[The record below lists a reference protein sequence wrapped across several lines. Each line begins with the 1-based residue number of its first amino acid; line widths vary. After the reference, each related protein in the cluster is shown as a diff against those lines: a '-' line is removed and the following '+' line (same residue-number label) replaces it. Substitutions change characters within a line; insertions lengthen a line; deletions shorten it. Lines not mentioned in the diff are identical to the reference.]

1 MRNLKKFLALVL
13 AMMMTL
19 SLMVTVNAKDITAD
33 FTDAD
38 SVTEEF
44 QEAVDVL
51 NGMKVFQG
59 YESGDKF
66 EFQPK
71 GDITR
76 AEVATIVYRLATG
89 DWEGN
94 QAHLYKDYQKFD
106 DVNSSQWF
114 AGYINYCAN
123 AEWIAGYGNGKF
135 GPNDKV
141 TGYQAAAMILR
152 AVGYGKNG
160 EFAGTGWQVQ
170 VANVTRSKGLLD
182 NVNKTNYA
190 NTLNNYATRELVA
203 EILFQA
209 AQIPTV
215 TWTMLNGYNEYP
227 VALPGP
233 GTPKNDSLG
242 EINYGLACVYGIV
255 VDNQETSLSR
265 KYTSLHEKDI
275 NGNYHY
281 SRTGATGH
289 KIYRLGMETG
299 LNEYGHAYKVWF
311 NSYGPLNA
319 AGTESASTHTVYAAY
334 DEVVKDELVWS
345 TGANGN
351 NINTGTNDDLG
362 GIADELDFA
371 VPATGTGTFQKSDAF
386 GAFAAENGG
395 TVSASP
401 STLYRLISNS
411 SSGSLDAVISLNVEA
426 TKITAVNH
434 NVTDSDKT
442 TSVAYTYGTAENTA
456 IKGAAATYSGST
468 QAVAGTMG
476 RVNLLNGKLTG
487 NSASTLSDFVVH
499 NAIGAIDATATA
511 HHLGKLTGTA
521 TGKVVSFYNPAGF
534 DSLDPDYVI
543 LDDGKKIEKSALYNV
558 VPHTDGTTA
567 SGDKAIIPQVWNTT
581 VNDETYDN
589 GTYEFILDADGKYV
603 GARPV
608 VSTDFIY
615 GTYVDYTQET
625 SSSTFNY
632 FLTGIDQN
640 GKQVTIP
647 VTDARIPT
655 RTPGASTGTMDPITG
670 TVDLGVPYR
679 DSATSVNGI
688 GNGVYKAFVINGTK
702 VSNHA
707 DDLKVFNGLKVAA
720 SADFANAGAALT
732 IGKTDKTLGSVQTG
746 ATTNLY
752 FTEKTKFVLVEGYGT
767 ENAKAEVYTG
777 ISELMGDAK
786 EVKIH
791 LDAAF
796 TAATQDMDHITGT
809 TQMNAMT
816 YLSTSP
822 FIYAETVGVTANQ
835 VDVIYMPKA
844 AVEFAGKSN
853 LYYVGNNTPTLFN
866 AYGNEATQFTMYDAE
881 GNEVKMWIEG
891 DSRAATANDNTIA
904 NGNTSAHIIA
914 NTCKTPA
921 AQGTDRFFELVP
933 TEDKTIGGE
942 TIYKIGELNAAGDT
956 YVAHAND
963 LDANNYPE
971 NGTVATNIGDNV
983 GTYVATTKDSQV
995 ATIITTGT
1003 TAKAFNVGS
1012 AKVVNLSGK
1021 GDATTLG
1028 TRYPGITDLSSLNDS
1043 ASVNANLKVSV
1054 VVSDDNN
1061 MIVTTIFVA
1070 YNQKNA

>member
-59 YESGDKF
+59 YKNGDEF
-66 EFQPK
+66 EFKPK
-71 GDITR
+71 EYITR
-76 AEVATIVYRLATG
+76 AEVAAIVYRLATG

-106 DVNSSQWF
+106 DVNSNQWF

-152 AVGYGKNG
+152 AVGYGKNN
-160 EFAGTGWQVQ
+160 EFTGSGWRVQ
-170 VANVTRSKGLLD
+170 VANVARSKYLLVNVD
-182 NVNKTNYA
+182 NTTYA
-190 NTLNNYATRELVA
+190 NTLNNFAPRELVA

-227 VALPGP
+227 VALP
-233 GTPKNDSLG
+233 TPATVKNPSLG
-242 EINYGLACVYGIV
+242 EINYGLAYVYGIV

-265 KYTSLHEKDI
+265 KYTSLHEVDR
-275 NGNYHY
+275 NGDYYY
-281 SRTGATGH
+281 SRTGVAGSH
-289 KIYRLGMETG
+289 IIYRLGMETG

-311 NSYGPLNA
+311 DSYGTLNA

-345 TGANGN
+345 NTATHGN
-351 NINTGTNDDLG
+351 KVNTGTAAENLLG
-362 GIADELDFA
+362 DIASKLDFA
-371 VPATGTGTFQKSDAF
+371 VPAYDVAFGTFQKSDAF
-386 GAFAAENGG
+386 GAFVADDDG
-395 TVSASP
+395 TASTSP

-434 NVTDSDKT
+434 NVTGSDKT
-442 TSVAYTYGTAENTA
+442 TSVAYTYGAAENTA
-456 IKGAAATYSGST
+456 IKGAAATYSGGT
-468 QAVAGTMG
+468 TAAAGTMG

-499 NAIGAIDATATA
+499 NAIGAIDNTATA

-581 VNDETYDN
+581 TNDETYDN

-647 VTDARIPT
+647 VTDVKFDAP
-655 RTPGASTGTMDPITG
+655 GTMDPITG

-688 GNGVYKAFVINGTK
+688 GDGVYKAFVINGTK

-720 SADFANAGAALT
+720 DADFANAGAALT

-866 AYGNEATQFTMYDAE
+866 AYGNEATQFTMYDTE

-891 DSRAATANDNTIA
+891 DSRATATSGTIA
-904 NGNTSAHIIA
+904 NGATSAHIVA
-914 NTCKTPA
+914 NSYTGA
-921 AQGTDRFFELVP
+921 TDNAYDKFYELVP

-942 TIYKIGELNAAGDT
+942 TIYKIGEIDAGA
-956 YVAHAND
+956 YIAHANSF
-963 LDANNYPE
+963 ANHYPDDSTITR
-971 NGTVATNIGDNV
+971 GGSDV
-983 GTYVATTKDSQV
+983 GSYVATTKDSQV
-995 ATIITTGT
+995 ATIYTDQATP
-1003 TAKAFNVGS
+1003 FNVGS

-1028 TRYPGITDLSSLNDS
+1028 ARYPGISDLSSLNDS
-1043 ASVNANLKVSV
+1043 ASVNAHLKVSV
-1054 VVSDDNN
+1054 VVSDDNS

-1070 YNQKNA
+1070 YNQNNT

>member
-227 VALPGP
+227 VALP
-233 GTPKNDSLG
+233 TPTTAKNPSLG
-242 EINYGLACVYGIV
+242 RINYGLTYTYGIV

-265 KYTSLHEKDI
+265 KYTSLHQVDR
-275 NGNYHY
+275 NGDYHY
-281 SRTGATGH
+281 SRTGAADH
-289 KIYRLGMETG
+289 IIIRLDMETG

-311 NSYGPLNA
+311 NGKVSLDA
-319 AGTESASTHTVYAAY
+319 TGTETASTQTVYAAY

-345 TGANGN
+345 TGANGHK
-351 NINTGTNDDLG
+351 INTDTAADNLLG

-371 VPATGTGTFQKSDAF
+371 VPAYDAGGGTFQSSDAF
-386 GAFAAENGG
+386 GAFADETGG
-395 TVSASP
+395 ATSTSP

-434 NVTDSDKT
+434 NVTGSNKT
-442 TSVAYTYGTAENTA
+442 TSVAYTYGAAENTA

-468 QAVAGTMG
+468 QAAAGTMG

-499 NAIGAIDATATA
+499 NAIGSVAAATAPA

-647 VTDARIPT
+647 VTDVKFDAP
-655 RTPGASTGTMDPITG
+655 GTMDPITG

-688 GNGVYKAFVINGTK
+688 GDGVYKAFVINGTK

-720 SADFANAGAALT
+720 NADFENGDAALT

-746 ATTNLY
+746 AATNLY

-786 EVKIH
+786 EVKIY
-791 LDAAF
+791 LDEEFDADAR
-796 TAATQDMDHITGT
+796 DMKHITGIAK
-809 TQMNAMT
+809 MHAMT

-891 DSRAATANDNTIA
+891 DSRATTATDNTIA

-914 NTCKTPA
+914 NTCQTPA
-921 AQGTDRFFELVP
+921 TQGTDRFFELVP
-933 TEDKTIGGE
+933 TEDKTISGE
-942 TIYKIGELNAAGDT
+942 TIYKIGEINAGV
-956 YVAHAND
+956 YIAHANT

-971 NGTVATNIGDNV
+971 NGTVATNIGDDV

-1021 GDATTLG
+1021 GDAATLG

-1070 YNQKNA
+1070 YNQNND

>member
-1 MRNLKKFLALVL
+1 
-13 AMMMTL
+13 MTL

-311 NSYGPLNA
+311 DSYGSLNA

-345 TGANGN
+345 TGANGHK
-351 NINTGTNDDLG
+351 INTGNAADNLLG

-371 VPATGTGTFQKSDAF
+371 VPATGAGTFQKSDAF
-386 GAFAAENGG
+386 GAFAAENDG
-395 TVSASP
+395 TVSTSP

-434 NVTDSDKT
+434 NVTGSDKT
-442 TSVAYTYGTAENTA
+442 TSVAYTYGAAANTA
-456 IKGAAATYSGST
+456 IPGAATTYSGST
-468 QAVAGTMG
+468 PAIAGTMG

-499 NAIGAIDATATA
+499 NAIGSVAAATAPA

-647 VTDARIPT
+647 VTDVKQN
-655 RTPGASTGTMDPITG
+655 GGTMTPITG
-670 TVDLGVPYR
+670 TDDVGVPHR
-679 DSATSVNGI
+679 DAGATMTNGI
-688 GNGVYKAFVINGTK
+688 GDGVYKAFVINGTK

-707 DDLKVFNGLKVAA
+707 DDLKVFNGLRVAVD
-720 SADFANAGAALT
+720 ADFENGATNAALT

-746 ATTNLY
+746 TATNLY

-791 LDAAF
+791 LDNGF
-796 TAATQDMDHITGT
+796 TAATQDMDHITAA

-891 DSRAATANDNTIA
+891 DSRVTTTDGTFVSATPGFVPA
-904 NGNTSAHIIA
+904 TSAHIIA
-914 NTCKTPA
+914 NSYTGNTSNAYDK
-921 AQGTDRFFELVP
+921 FYELVP

-942 TIYKIGELNAAGDT
+942 TIYKIGELNAAGNT
-956 YVAHAND
+956 YVAHADDVNTTTF
-963 LDANNYPE
+963 YPE
-971 NGTVATNIGDNV
+971 GGTITRANSDV
-983 GTYVATTKDSQV
+983 GNYVATTKDSQV
-995 ATIITTGT
+995 ATINTDGT
-1003 TAKAFNVGS
+1003 HAKPFNVGS

-1028 TRYPGITDLSSLNDS
+1028 ARYPGITDLSSLNDS
-1043 ASVNANLKVSV
+1043 ASVNADLKVSV

-1070 YNQKNA
+1070 YNQNNS

>member
-19 SLMVTVNAKDITAD
+19 SLMVTANAKDITAD

-59 YESGDKF
+59 YKNGDEF
-66 EFQPK
+66 EFKPK
-71 GDITR
+71 EYITR
-76 AEVATIVYRLATG
+76 AEVAAIVYRLATG

-106 DVNSSQWF
+106 DVNSNQWF

-152 AVGYGKNG
+152 AVGYGKNN
-160 EFAGTGWQVQ
+160 EFTGSGWRVQ
-170 VANVTRSKGLLD
+170 VANVARSKYLLVNVD
-182 NVNKTNYA
+182 NTTYA
-190 NTLNNYATRELVA
+190 NTLNNFAPRELVA

-227 VALPGP
+227 VALP
-233 GTPKNDSLG
+233 TPATAKNPSLG
-242 EINYGLACVYGIV
+242 EINYGLAYVYGIV

-265 KYTSLHEKDI
+265 KYTSLHEVDR
-275 NGNYHY
+275 NGDYHY
-281 SRTGATGH
+281 SRTGVRGSH
-289 KIYRLGMETG
+289 IIYRLGMETG

-311 NSYGPLNA
+311 DSYGTLNA
-319 AGTESASTHTVYAAY
+319 AETESASTHTVYAAY

-351 NINTGTNDDLG
+351 NINTGTDDDLG

-371 VPATGTGTFQKSDAF
+371 VPATGTGTFQKSAAF
-386 GAFAAENGG
+386 GAFVAEDDG
-395 TVSASP
+395 TVSTSP

-456 IKGAAATYSGST
+456 IKGAAATYSGT
-468 QAVAGTMG
+468 DAATATAPA
-476 RVNLLNGKLTG
+476 RVHLLNNKLTA
-487 NSASTLSDFVVH
+487 NSASTLNDFVVH
-499 NAIGAIDATATA
+499 NAIGAIDNTATA
-511 HHLGKLTGTA
+511 HHLGKLAGTA

-543 LDDGKKIEKSALYNV
+543 LDDGKKIEKSALYEV
-558 VPHTDGTTA
+558 VANSNSNNNGGETV
-567 SGDKAIIPQVWNTT
+567 IPQVWNTT
-581 VNDETYDN
+581 TNDETYDN

-647 VTDARIPT
+647 VTDVKQN
-655 RTPGASTGTMDPITG
+655 GGTMTPITG
-670 TVDLGVPYR
+670 TGDLNVPFR

-688 GNGVYKAFVINGTK
+688 GEGLYEAFVINGTK
-702 VSNHA
+702 VSNDA
-707 DDLKVFNGLKVAA
+707 DDLVVFNGLRVAA
-720 SADFANAGAALT
+720 NADFANAGAALT

-746 ATTNLY
+746 AATNLY

-796 TAATQDMDHITGT
+796 TAATQDMDHITAGT
-809 TQMNAMT
+809 KMNAMT

-891 DSRAATANDNTIA
+891 DSRAATTADNTIA

-914 NTCKTPA
+914 NTCQTPA

-933 TEDKTIGGE
+933 TEDKTISGE
-942 TIYKIGELNAAGDT
+942 TIYKIGEINAGI
-956 YVAHAND
+956 YIAHAD
-963 LDANNYPE
+963 TLDANNYPE
-971 NGTVATNIGDNV
+971 NGTVATNIGDDV

-1070 YNQKNA
+1070 YNQNNA

>member
-215 TWTMLNGYNEYP
+215 TWTMLNGYNEYLA
-227 VALPGP
+227 ALP
-233 GTPKNDSLG
+233 TPTTAKNPSLG
-242 EINYGLACVYGIV
+242 RINYGLTYTYGIV

-265 KYTSLHEKDI
+265 KYTSLHQVDR
-275 NGNYHY
+275 NGDYHY
-281 SRTGATGH
+281 SRAGVAGSH
-289 KIYRLGMETG
+289 IIIRLDMETG

-311 NSYGPLNA
+311 NGEGSLNA
-319 AGTESASTHTVYAAY
+319 NGDETASTHTVYAAY

-345 TGANGN
+345 TGANGHK
-351 NINTGTNDDLG
+351 INTDTAADNLLG

-371 VPATGTGTFQKSDAF
+371 VPAYDAGGGTFQSSDAF
-386 GAFAAENGG
+386 GAFADETDGA
-395 TVSASP
+395 TSTSP

-434 NVTDSDKT
+434 NVTGSNKT
-442 TSVAYTYGTAENTA
+442 TSVAYTYGAAANTA
-456 IKGAAATYSGST
+456 IPGAAATYL
-468 QAVAGTMG
+468 GTVTATATAPA
-476 RVNLLNGKLTG
+476 RVHLLNNKLTA
-487 NSASTLSDFVVH
+487 NSASTLNDFVVH
-499 NAIGAIDATATA
+499 NAIGAIDNTATA
-511 HHLGKLTGTA
+511 HHLGKLADTA

-543 LDDGKKIEKSALYNV
+543 LDDGKKIEKSALYEV
-558 VPHTDGTTA
+558 VANSNSNNNGGETV
-567 SGDKAIIPQVWNTT
+567 IPQVWNTT

-647 VTDARIPT
+647 VTDVKFDAP
-655 RTPGASTGTMDPITG
+655 GTMDPITG

-688 GNGVYKAFVINGTK
+688 GDGVYKAFVINGTK

-720 SADFANAGAALT
+720 NTDFANAGAALT

-746 ATTNLY
+746 AATNLY

-866 AYGNEATQFTMYDAE
+866 AYGNEATQFTMYDTE

-891 DSRAATANDNTIA
+891 DSRATAA
-904 NGNTSAHIIA
+904 NAAGATSAHIVA
-914 NTCKTPA
+914 NSYTGASGNAYDK
-921 AQGTDRFFELVP
+921 FYELVP

-942 TIYKIGELNAAGDT
+942 TIYKIGELNAAGGT
-956 YVAHAND
+956 YVAHADD
-963 LDANNYPE
+963 LNATTFYPE
-971 NGTVATNIGDNV
+971 GGTITRASGGV
-983 GTYVATTKDSQV
+983 GNYVATTKDSQV
-995 ATIITTGT
+995 ATINTNGT
-1003 TAKAFNVGS
+1003 HAVPFNVGS

-1021 GDATTLG
+1021 GNATTLG
-1028 TRYPGITDLSSLNDS
+1028 ARYPGITDLSSLNDS

-1070 YNQKNA
+1070 YNQSNA

>member
-227 VALPGP
+227 VALP
-233 GTPKNDSLG
+233 TPTTAKNPSLG
-242 EINYGLACVYGIV
+242 RINYGLTYTYGIV

-265 KYTSLHEKDI
+265 KYTSLHQVDR
-275 NGNYHY
+275 NGDYHY
-281 SRTGATGH
+281 SRTGAADH
-289 KIYRLGMETG
+289 IIIRLDMETG

-311 NSYGPLNA
+311 NGKVSLDA
-319 AGTESASTHTVYAAY
+319 TGTETASTQTVYAAY

-345 TGANGN
+345 TGANGHK
-351 NINTGTNDDLG
+351 INTDTAADNLLG

-371 VPATGTGTFQKSDAF
+371 VPAYDAGGGTFQSSDAF
-386 GAFAAENGG
+386 GAFADETGG
-395 TVSASP
+395 ATSTSP

-434 NVTDSDKT
+434 NVTGSNKT
-442 TSVAYTYGTAENTA
+442 TSVAYTYGAAENTA

-468 QAVAGTMG
+468 QAAAGTMG

-499 NAIGAIDATATA
+499 NAIGSVAAATAPA

-567 SGDKAIIPQVWNTT
+567 SEDKAIIPQVWNTT

-647 VTDARIPT
+647 VTDVKFDAP
-655 RTPGASTGTMDPITG
+655 GTMDPITG
-670 TVDLGVPYR
+670 TDDLNVPFR
-679 DSATSVNGI
+679 DSAASINGI
-688 GNGVYKAFVINGTK
+688 GDGVYKAFVINGTK

-707 DDLKVFNGLKVAA
+707 DDLKVFNGLEVAA
-720 SADFANAGAALT
+720 NTDFENGDAALT

-746 ATTNLY
+746 TATNLY

-786 EVKIH
+786 EVKIY
-791 LDAAF
+791 LDEEFDADAR
-796 TAATQDMDHITGT
+796 DMKHITGT
-809 TQMNAMT
+809 AKMHAMT

-891 DSRAATANDNTIA
+891 DSRATATDGKIA
-904 NGNTSAHIIA
+904 NGATSAHIVA
-914 NTCKTPA
+914 NSYNGASGNAYDK
-921 AQGTDRFFELVP
+921 FYELVP

-963 LDANNYPE
+963 LNATTFYPE
-971 NGTVATNIGDNV
+971 GGTITRANGDV
-983 GTYVATTKDSQV
+983 GNYVATTKDSQV

-1021 GDATTLG
+1021 GDAATLG
-1028 TRYPGITDLSSLNDS
+1028 TRYPGISDLSSLNDS

-1070 YNQKNA
+1070 YNQNNT

>member
-59 YESGDKF
+59 YKNGDEF
-66 EFQPK
+66 EFKPK
-71 GDITR
+71 EYITR
-76 AEVATIVYRLATG
+76 AEVAAIVYRLATG

-106 DVNSSQWF
+106 DVNSNQWF

-152 AVGYGKNG
+152 AVGYGKNN
-160 EFAGTGWQVQ
+160 EFTGSGWRVQ
-170 VANVTRSKGLLD
+170 VANVARSKYLLVNVD
-182 NVNKTNYA
+182 NTTYA
-190 NTLNNYATRELVA
+190 NTLNNFAPRELVA

-227 VALPGP
+227 VALP
-233 GTPKNDSLG
+233 TPATVKNPSLG
-242 EINYGLACVYGIV
+242 EINYGLAYVYGIV

-265 KYTSLHEKDI
+265 KYTSLHEVDR
-275 NGNYHY
+275 NGDYYY
-281 SRTGATGH
+281 SRTGVAGSH
-289 KIYRLGMETG
+289 IIYRLGMETG

-311 NSYGPLNA
+311 DSYGTLNA

-345 TGANGN
+345 NTATHGN
-351 NINTGTNDDLG
+351 KVNTGTAAENLLG
-362 GIADELDFA
+362 DIASKLDFA
-371 VPATGTGTFQKSDAF
+371 VPAYDVAFGTFQKSDAF
-386 GAFAAENGG
+386 GAFVADDDG
-395 TVSASP
+395 TASTSP

-434 NVTDSDKT
+434 NVTGSDKT
-442 TSVAYTYGTAENTA
+442 TSVAYTYGAAENTA
-456 IKGAAATYSGST
+456 IKGAAATYSGGT
-468 QAVAGTMG
+468 TAAAGTMG

-499 NAIGAIDATATA
+499 NAIGAIDNTATA

-581 VNDETYDN
+581 TNDETYDN

-647 VTDARIPT
+647 VTDVKFDAP
-655 RTPGASTGTMDPITG
+655 GTMDPITG

-688 GNGVYKAFVINGTK
+688 GDGVYKAFVINGTK

-720 SADFANAGAALT
+720 NADFENGDAALT

-746 ATTNLY
+746 AATNLY

-786 EVKIH
+786 EVKIY
-791 LDAAF
+791 LDEEFDADAR
-796 TAATQDMDHITGT
+796 DMKHITGIAK
-809 TQMNAMT
+809 MHAMT

-891 DSRAATANDNTIA
+891 DSRATTATDNTIA

-914 NTCKTPA
+914 NTCQTPA
-921 AQGTDRFFELVP
+921 TQGTDRFFELVP
-933 TEDKTIGGE
+933 TEDKTISGE
-942 TIYKIGELNAAGDT
+942 TIYKIGEINAGV
-956 YVAHAND
+956 YIAHANT

-971 NGTVATNIGDNV
+971 NGTVATNIGDDV

-1021 GDATTLG
+1021 GDAATLG

-1070 YNQKNA
+1070 YNQNND

>member
-233 GTPKNDSLG
+233 TTKPNDSLG
-242 EINYGLACVYGIV
+242 KLNYGLAYVYGIV

-265 KYTSLHEKDI
+265 KYTSLHEVDR
-275 NGNYHY
+275 NGDYHY
-281 SRTGATGH
+281 SRTGVRSSH
-289 KIYRLGMETG
+289 IIYRLGMETG

-311 NSYGPLNA
+311 DRSGTLNA
-319 AGTESASTHTVYAAY
+319 AETESASTHTVYAAY

-351 NINTGTNDDLG
+351 KINTGTAADNLLG

-371 VPATGTGTFQKSDAF
+371 VPAYDAGGGTFQSSDAF
-386 GAFAAENGG
+386 GAFADETGG
-395 TVSASP
+395 ATSPSP

-434 NVTDSDKT
+434 NVTGSNKT
-442 TSVAYTYGTAENTA
+442 TSVAYTYGATENTA

-468 QAVAGTMG
+468 QAAAGTMG

-567 SGDKAIIPQVWNTT
+567 SKDEAIIPQVWNTT

-647 VTDARIPT
+647 VTDARIPN
-655 RTPGASTGTMDPITG
+655 PGTGTMDPIPG
-670 TVDLGVPYR
+670 TSFLGVPYR
-679 DSATSVNGI
+679 DTATSVNGI

-707 DDLKVFNGLKVAA
+707 DDLKVFNGLRVAA
-720 SADFANAGAALT
+720 DADFENGTTNAALT

-746 ATTNLY
+746 TATNLY

-777 ISELMGDAK
+777 IGELMGDAK

-791 LDAAF
+791 LDNGF
-796 TAATQDMDHITGT
+796 NAATQDMDHIAAA

-891 DSRAATANDNTIA
+891 DSRATAA
-904 NGNTSAHIIA
+904 NAAGATSAHIVA
-914 NTCKTPA
+914 NSYTGASGNAYDK
-921 AQGTDRFFELVP
+921 FYELVP

-942 TIYKIGELNAAGDT
+942 TIYKIGELNAAGNT
-956 YVAHAND
+956 YVAHADD
-963 LDANNYPE
+963 LNTTTFYPE
-971 NGTVATNIGDNV
+971 GGTITRANGGV
-983 GTYVATTKDSQV
+983 GNYVATTKDSQV
-995 ATIITTGT
+995 ATINTDGT
-1003 TAKAFNVGS
+1003 HAVPFNVGS

-1021 GDATTLG
+1021 GNATTLG
-1028 TRYPGITDLSSLNDS
+1028 ARYPGITDLSSLNDS

-1070 YNQKNA
+1070 YNQNNA

>member
-59 YESGDKF
+59 YKNGDEF
-66 EFQPK
+66 EFKPK
-71 GDITR
+71 EYITR
-76 AEVATIVYRLATG
+76 AEVAAIVYRLATG

-106 DVNSSQWF
+106 DVNSNQWF

-152 AVGYGKNG
+152 AVGYGKNN
-160 EFAGTGWQVQ
+160 EFTGSGWRVQ
-170 VANVTRSKGLLD
+170 VANVARSKYLLVNVD
-182 NVNKTNYA
+182 NTTYA
-190 NTLNNYATRELVA
+190 NTLNNFAPRELVA

-227 VALPGP
+227 VALP
-233 GTPKNDSLG
+233 TPATAKNPSLG
-242 EINYGLACVYGIV
+242 EINYGLAYVYGIV

-265 KYTSLHEKDI
+265 KYTSLHEVDR
-275 NGNYHY
+275 NGDYHY
-281 SRTGATGH
+281 SRTGVRGSH
-289 KIYRLGMETG
+289 IIYRLGMETG

-311 NSYGPLNA
+311 DSYGTLNA
-319 AGTESASTHTVYAAY
+319 AETESASTHTVYAAY

-351 NINTGTNDDLG
+351 NINTGTDDDLG

-371 VPATGTGTFQKSDAF
+371 VPATGTGTFQKSAAF
-386 GAFAAENGG
+386 GAFVAEDDG
-395 TVSASP
+395 TASTSP

-434 NVTDSDKT
+434 NVTGSDKT
-442 TSVAYTYGTAENTA
+442 TSVAYTYGAAANTA
-456 IKGAAATYSGST
+456 IPGAATTYSGT
-468 QAVAGTMG
+468 VAATATAPA
-476 RVNLLNGKLTG
+476 RVHLLNNKLTA
-487 NSASTLSDFVVH
+487 NSASTLNDFVVH
-499 NAIGAIDATATA
+499 NAIGAIDNTATA

-543 LDDGKKIEKSALYNV
+543 LDDGKKIEKSALYEV
-558 VPHTDGTTA
+558 VANSNSNNNGGETV
-567 SGDKAIIPQVWNTT
+567 IPQVWNTT
-581 VNDETYDN
+581 TNDETYDN

-647 VTDARIPT
+647 VTDVKPD
-655 RTPGASTGTMDPITG
+655 GGTMTPITG
-670 TVDLGVPYR
+670 TGDLNVPFR

-688 GNGVYKAFVINGTK
+688 GEGLYEAFVINGTK
-702 VSNHA
+702 VSNDA
-707 DDLKVFNGLKVAA
+707 DDLVVFNGLRVAA
-720 SADFANAGAALT
+720 NADFANAGAALT

-746 ATTNLY
+746 AATNLY

-796 TAATQDMDHITGT
+796 TAATQDMDHITAA

-891 DSRAATANDNTIA
+891 DSRATATDGKIA
-904 NGNTSAHIIA
+904 NGATSAHIVA
-914 NTCKTPA
+914 NSYTGAPGNAYDK
-921 AQGTDRFFELVP
+921 FYELVP

-956 YVAHAND
+956 YVAHADD
-963 LDANNYPE
+963 LNATTFYPE
-971 NGTVATNIGDNV
+971 GGTITRANGGV
-983 GTYVATTKDSQV
+983 GNYVATTKDSQV
-995 ATIITTGT
+995 ATINTDGT
-1003 TAKAFNVGS
+1003 HAKAFNVGS

>member
-59 YESGDKF
+59 YKNGDEF
-66 EFQPK
+66 EFKPK
-71 GDITR
+71 EYITR
-76 AEVATIVYRLATG
+76 AEVAAIVYRLATG

-106 DVNSSQWF
+106 DVNSNQWF

-152 AVGYGKNG
+152 AVGYGKNN
-160 EFAGTGWQVQ
+160 EFTGSGWRVQ
-170 VANVTRSKGLLD
+170 VANVARSKYLLVNVD
-182 NVNKTNYA
+182 NTTYA
-190 NTLNNYATRELVA
+190 NTLNNFAPRELVA

-227 VALPGP
+227 VALP
-233 GTPKNDSLG
+233 TPTTAKNPSLG
-242 EINYGLACVYGIV
+242 KINYGLTATYGIV

-265 KYTSLHEKDI
+265 GYTSLHEVHD
-275 NGNYHY
+275 NGSYVY
-281 SRTGATGH
+281 TRTGANTDW
-289 KIYRLGMETG
+289 IIRLDMETG

-311 NSYGPLNA
+311 NGYGPTVNA
-319 AGTESASTHTVYAAY
+319 NFETTTRTVYAAY

-345 TGANGN
+345 DTANDGN
-351 NINTGTNDDLG
+351 KVNTATAAENVLG
-362 GIADELDFA
+362 GIASELDFA
-371 VPATGTGTFQKSDAF
+371 VPAYDAAFGTFQKSDAF
-386 GAFAAENGG
+386 GAFAADTDG
-395 TVSASP
+395 TASTSP

-434 NVTDSDKT
+434 NVTGSNKT
-442 TSVAYTYGTAENTA
+442 TSVAYIYDTANTA
-456 IKGAAATYSGST
+456 IPGAATTYSGT
-468 QAVAGTMG
+468 DTATATAPA
-476 RVNLLNGKLTG
+476 RVHLLNGKLTA
-487 NSASTLSDFVVH
+487 NSASTLNDFVVH
-499 NAIGAIDATATA
+499 NAIGAIDNTATA
-511 HHLGKLTGTA
+511 HHLGKLADTA

-543 LDDGKKIEKSALYNV
+543 LDDGKKIEKSALYEV
-558 VPHTDGTTA
+558 VA
-567 SGDKAIIPQVWNTT
+567 NSNSGNNGGETVIPQVWNTT
-581 VNDETYDN
+581 TNDETYDN

-647 VTDARIPT
+647 VTDVKQN
-655 RTPGASTGTMDPITG
+655 GGTMTPITG
-670 TVDLGVPYR
+670 TGDLNVPFR

-688 GNGVYKAFVINGTK
+688 GEGLYEAFVINGTK
-702 VSNHA
+702 VSNDA
-707 DDLKVFNGLKVAA
+707 DDLVVFNGLRVAA
-720 SADFANAGAALT
+720 DADFANAGAALT

-746 ATTNLY
+746 AATNLY

-796 TAATQDMDHITGT
+796 TAATQDMNHITAA

-822 FIYAETVGVTANQ
+822 FVYAETVGVTANQ

-866 AYGNEATQFTMYDAE
+866 AYGNEATQFTMYDTE

-891 DSRAATANDNTIA
+891 DSRATTTADNTIA

-914 NTCKTPA
+914 NTCQTPA
-921 AQGTDRFFELVP
+921 TQGTDRFFELVP
-933 TEDKTIGGE
+933 TEDKTISGE
-942 TIYKIGELNAAGDT
+942 TIYKIGEINAGV
-956 YVAHAND
+956 YIAHANT

-971 NGTVATNIGDNV
+971 NGTVATNIGDDV

-1021 GDATTLG
+1021 GDAATLG
-1028 TRYPGITDLSSLNDS
+1028 TRYPGISDLSGLNDS

-1070 YNQKNA
+1070 YNQNNS

>member
-227 VALPGP
+227 VALP
-233 GTPKNDSLG
+233 TPATAKNPSLG
-242 EINYGLACVYGIV
+242 EINYGLAYVYGIV

-265 KYTSLHEKDI
+265 KYTSLHEVDR
-275 NGNYHY
+275 NGDYHY
-281 SRTGATGH
+281 SRTGVRGSH
-289 KIYRLGMETG
+289 IIYRLGMETG

-311 NSYGPLNA
+311 DSYGTLNA
-319 AGTESASTHTVYAAY
+319 AETESASTHTVYAAY

-345 TGANGN
+345 NTATHGNKVNTDTAANN
-351 NINTGTNDDLG
+351 LLG
-362 GIADELDFA
+362 GIASELDFA
-371 VPATGTGTFQKSDAF
+371 VPAYDAAFGTFQKSDAF
-386 GAFAAENGG
+386 GAFAADTDG
-395 TVSASP
+395 TASTSP

-468 QAVAGTMG
+468 QAAASTMG

-499 NAIGAIDATATA
+499 NAIGAIDNTATA

-567 SGDKAIIPQVWNTT
+567 RGDKAIIPQVWNTT
-581 VNDETYDN
+581 TNDETYDN

-655 RTPGASTGTMDPITG
+655 PGTGTMDPITG

-720 SADFANAGAALT
+720 NADFANAGAALT

-866 AYGNEATQFTMYDAE
+866 AYGNEATQFTMYDTE

-891 DSRAATANDNTIA
+891 DSRATATNGTIA
-904 NGNTSAHIIA
+904 DGATSAHIVA
-914 NTCKTPA
+914 NSYTGATGNAYDK
-921 AQGTDRFFELVP
+921 FYELVP

-942 TIYKIGELNAAGDT
+942 TIYKIGEIDAGA
-956 YVAHAND
+956 YIAHANSF
-963 LDANNYPE
+963 ANHYPDDSTITR
-971 NGTVATNIGDNV
+971 GGSGV
-983 GTYVATTKDSQV
+983 GSYVATTKDSQV
-995 ATIITTGT
+995 ATIYTDQATP
-1003 TAKAFNVGS
+1003 FNVGS

-1028 TRYPGITDLSSLNDS
+1028 ARYPGITDLSSLNDS

-1070 YNQKNA
+1070 YNQNND

>member
-1 MRNLKKFLALVL
+1 M
-13 AMMMTL
+13 
-19 SLMVTVNAKDITAD
+19 
-33 FTDAD
+33 
-38 SVTEEF
+38 
-44 QEAVDVL
+44 
-51 NGMKVFQG
+51 
-59 YESGDKF
+59 
-66 EFQPK
+66 
-71 GDITR
+71 
-76 AEVATIVYRLATG
+76 
-89 DWEGN
+89 
-94 QAHLYKDYQKFD
+94 
-106 DVNSSQWF
+106 
-114 AGYINYCAN
+114 
-123 AEWIAGYGNGKF
+123 
-135 GPNDKV
+135 
-141 TGYQAAAMILR
+141 
-152 AVGYGKNG
+152 
-160 EFAGTGWQVQ
+160 
-170 VANVTRSKGLLD
+170 
-182 NVNKTNYA
+182 
-190 NTLNNYATRELVA
+190 
-203 EILFQA
+203 
-209 AQIPTV
+209 
-215 TWTMLNGYNEYP
+215 
-227 VALPGP
+227 
-233 GTPKNDSLG
+233 
-242 EINYGLACVYGIV
+242 
-255 VDNQETSLSR
+255 
-265 KYTSLHEKDI
+265 
-275 NGNYHY
+275 
-281 SRTGATGH
+281 
-289 KIYRLGMETG
+289 
-299 LNEYGHAYKVWF
+299 
-311 NSYGPLNA
+311 
-319 AGTESASTHTVYAAY
+319 
-334 DEVVKDELVWS
+334 
-345 TGANGN
+345 
-351 NINTGTNDDLG
+351 
-362 GIADELDFA
+362 
-371 VPATGTGTFQKSDAF
+371 
-386 GAFAAENGG
+386 
-395 TVSASP
+395 
-401 STLYRLISNS
+401 
-411 SSGSLDAVISLNVEA
+411 ISLNVEA

-434 NVTDSDKT
+434 NVTGSDKT
-442 TSVAYTYGTAENTA
+442 TSVAYTYGGTENTA

-468 QAVAGTMG
+468 QAAASTMG

-499 NAIGAIDATATA
+499 NAIGAIDKTAAA
-511 HHLGKLTGTA
+511 HHLGKLADTA

-558 VPHTDGTTA
+558 VPHTDGLTA

-581 VNDETYDN
+581 ANDETYDN

-647 VTDARIPT
+647 VTDVKQD
-655 RTPGASTGTMDPITG
+655 GGTMTPITG
-670 TVDLGVPYR
+670 TGDLNVPFR

-688 GNGVYKAFVINGTK
+688 GEGLYEAFVINGTK
-702 VSNHA
+702 VSNDA
-707 DDLKVFNGLKVAA
+707 DDLVVFNGLRVAA
-720 SADFANAGAALT
+720 DTDFANTGAALT

-746 ATTNLY
+746 AATNLY

-796 TAATQDMDHITGT
+796 TAATQDMDHITAA

-891 DSRAATANDNTIA
+891 DSRATTATNNTIA

-914 NTCKTPA
+914 NTCQTPA
-921 AQGTDRFFELVP
+921 TQGTDRFFELVP
-933 TEDKTIGGE
+933 TEDKTISGE
-942 TIYKIGELNAAGDT
+942 TIYKIGEINAGV
-956 YVAHAND
+956 YIAHANT

-971 NGTVATNIGDNV
+971 NGTVATNIGNNV

-1021 GDATTLG
+1021 GDAATLG
-1028 TRYPGITDLSSLNDS
+1028 TRYPGISDLSSLNDS

-1070 YNQKNA
+1070 YNQNNT

>member
-227 VALPGP
+227 VALP
-233 GTPKNDSLG
+233 TPATAKNPSLG
-242 EINYGLACVYGIV
+242 EINYGLAYVYGIV

-265 KYTSLHEKDI
+265 KYTSLHEVDR
-275 NGNYHY
+275 NGDYHY
-281 SRTGATGH
+281 SRTGVRGSH
-289 KIYRLGMETG
+289 IIYRLGMETG

-311 NSYGPLNA
+311 DSYGTLNA
-319 AGTESASTHTVYAAY
+319 AETESASTHTVYAAY

-345 TGANGN
+345 NTATHGNKVNTDTAANN
-351 NINTGTNDDLG
+351 LLG
-362 GIADELDFA
+362 GIASELDFA
-371 VPATGTGTFQKSDAF
+371 VPAYDAAFGTFQKSDAF
-386 GAFAAENGG
+386 GAFVADDDG
-395 TVSASP
+395 TASTSP

-434 NVTDSDKT
+434 NVTGSDKT
-442 TSVAYTYGTAENTA
+442 TSVAYTYGAAANTA
-456 IKGAAATYSGST
+456 IPGAATTYLGTVAATAT
-468 QAVAGTMG
+468 APA
-476 RVNLLNGKLTG
+476 RVHLLNNKLTA
-487 NSASTLSDFVVH
+487 NSASTLNDFVVH
-499 NAIGAIDATATA
+499 NAIGAIDNTAAA
-511 HHLGKLTGTA
+511 HHLGKLADTA

-543 LDDGKKIEKSALYNV
+543 LDDGKKIEKSALYEV
-558 VPHTDGTTA
+558 VANSNSNNNGGETV
-567 SGDKAIIPQVWNTT
+567 IPQVWNTT
-581 VNDETYDN
+581 TNDETYDN

-655 RTPGASTGTMDPITG
+655 PGTGTMDPIPG
-670 TVDLGVPYR
+670 TSFLGVPYR
-679 DSATSVNGI
+679 DTATSINGI

-720 SADFANAGAALT
+720 NTDFENGDAALT

-746 ATTNLY
+746 AATNLY

-786 EVKIH
+786 EVKIY
-791 LDAAF
+791 LDEEFDADAR
-796 TAATQDMDHITGT
+796 DMKHITGT
-809 TQMNAMT
+809 AKMHAMT

-822 FIYAETVGVTANQ
+822 FIYAETVGVTAKQ

-891 DSRAATANDNTIA
+891 DSRAATTANNTIA

-914 NTCKTPA
+914 NTCQTPA

-933 TEDKTIGGE
+933 TEDKTISGE
-942 TIYKIGELNAAGDT
+942 TIYKIGEINAGI
-956 YVAHAND
+956 YIAHAD
-963 LDANNYPE
+963 TLDANNYPE
-971 NGTVATNIGDNV
+971 NGTVATNIGDDV

-1070 YNQKNA
+1070 YDQNNS

>member
-59 YESGDKF
+59 YKNGDEF
-66 EFQPK
+66 EFKPK
-71 GDITR
+71 EYITR
-76 AEVATIVYRLATG
+76 AEVAAIVYRLATG

-106 DVNSSQWF
+106 DVNSNQWF

-152 AVGYGKNG
+152 AVGYGKNN
-160 EFAGTGWQVQ
+160 EFTGSGWRVQ
-170 VANVTRSKGLLD
+170 VANVARSKYLLVNVD
-182 NVNKTNYA
+182 NTTYA
-190 NTLNNYATRELVA
+190 NTLNNFAPRELVA

-227 VALPGP
+227 VALP
-233 GTPKNDSLG
+233 TPATAKNPSLG
-242 EINYGLACVYGIV
+242 EINYGLAYVYGIV

-265 KYTSLHEKDI
+265 KYTSLHEVDG
-275 NGNYHY
+275 NGDYHY

-311 NSYGPLNA
+311 DSYGTLNA
-319 AGTESASTHTVYAAY
+319 TGTESASTHTVYAAY

-345 TGANGN
+345 TGANGHK
-351 NINTGTNDDLG
+351 INTDTAADNLLG

-371 VPATGTGTFQKSDAF
+371 VPAYNARGGTFQSSDAF
-386 GAFAAENGG
+386 GAFADETGG
-395 TVSASP
+395 ATSTSP

-434 NVTDSDKT
+434 NVTGSDKT
-442 TSVAYTYGTAENTA
+442 TSVAYTYGATANAA
-456 IKGAAATYSGST
+456 IPGATTTYSGT
-468 QAVAGTMG
+468 AAAAAAAPA
-476 RVNLLNGKLTG
+476 RVHLLNNKLTA
-487 NSASTLSDFVVH
+487 NSASTLNDFVVH
-499 NAIGAIDATATA
+499 NAIGAIDNTAAA
-511 HHLGKLTGTA
+511 HHLGKLADTA

-543 LDDGKKIEKSALYNV
+543 LDDGKKIEKSALYEV
-558 VPHTDGTTA
+558 VANSNSNNNGGETV
-567 SGDKAIIPQVWNTT
+567 IPQVWNTT
-581 VNDETYDN
+581 TNDETYDN

-655 RTPGASTGTMDPITG
+655 PGTGTMDPIPG
-670 TVDLGVPYR
+670 TSFLGVPYR
-679 DSATSVNGI
+679 DTATSINGI

-707 DDLKVFNGLKVAA
+707 DDLKVFNGLRVAA
-720 SADFANAGAALT
+720 NTDFANAGAALT

-746 ATTNLY
+746 AATNLY

-891 DSRAATANDNTIA
+891 DSRATAA
-904 NGNTSAHIIA
+904 NAAGATSAHIVA
-914 NTCKTPA
+914 NSYTGASGNAYDK
-921 AQGTDRFFELVP
+921 FYELVP

-956 YVAHAND
+956 YVAHADD
-963 LDANNYPE
+963 LNATTFYPE
-971 NGTVATNIGDNV
+971 GGTITRANSDV
-983 GTYVATTKDSQV
+983 GNYVATTKDSQV
-995 ATIITTGT
+995 ATINTDGT
-1003 TAKAFNVGS
+1003 HAKAFNVGS

-1028 TRYPGITDLSSLNDS
+1028 ARYPGITDLSSLNDS

-1070 YNQKNA
+1070 YNQNNA